1 MMVRV
6 IFTRNHKIGSII
18 LRGFLWSAWSHCAI
32 IDGDEVIE
40 AAAPGGV
47 RVRPLADLIADSTKW
62 EIIEIP
68 CKNPAAVIAA
78 ARKQVGAPYD
88 WLGVVGIG
96 FRRRWQ
102 DDDAWFCSESIASA
116 FYDAGEP
123 IVRLDAYR
131 ITPRDIHLP
140 IRTCPECGK

>member
-1 MMVRV
+1 MIKV
-6 IFTRNHKIGSII
+6 IFTRNHKIGSIV

-47 RVRPLADLIADSTKW
+47 RVRPLSDLIKESTKW
-62 EIIEIP
+62 EIIEFP
-68 CKNPAAVIAA
+68 CLDPYAVISA
-78 ARKQVGAPYD
+78 ARRQVGAPYD
-88 WLGVVGIG
+88 WFGVIGIG

-102 DDDAWFCSESIASA
+102 DDDAWFCSEFIAA
-116 FYDAGEP
+116 MFVEAGEP

-131 ITPRDIHLP
+131 ITPRDLYLP
-140 IRTCPECGK
+140 IRTCKSCGK